1 MAIQGGIEVT
11 LWFFLFSKRKGMNDS
26 RMNIFFKKTSLALQP
41 SIVSN
46 IDISNKNYLGPHPS
60 FMKNVPHMDSTVQYR
75 ESP

>member
-1 MAIQGGIEVT
+1 
-11 LWFFLFSKRKGMNDS
+11 MNDS

-60 FMKNVPHMDSTVQYR
+60 FMKNVPHMDCAVQYR